1 MGRQSP
7 DSHEESAAST
17 SSLVGDLLATK
28 TEYQGEEKQE
38 MTLPGALILPTRVRV
53 QDIGGLAEIQGKTP
67 DQIAEALPH
76 LTLGQIHAALSYY
89 FDHREAILTEMR
101 QDQDFAQQLRA
112 AHGAGPLERRL
123 KSEPVFAS
131 NAVPS

>member
-1 MGRQSP
+1 MSDVLFPHIELRSNRDGQDR
-7 DSHEESAAST
+7 AY
-17 SSLVGDLLATK
+17 V
-28 TEYQGEEKQE
+28 QG
-38 MTLPGALILPTRVRV
+38 TRVRV

-101 QDQDFAQQLRA
+101 QDQDFAEQLRA
-112 AHGAGPLERRL
+112 SHGAGPLERRL
-123 KSEPVFAS
+123 KAETVFAN
-131 NAVPS
+131 NAVPT